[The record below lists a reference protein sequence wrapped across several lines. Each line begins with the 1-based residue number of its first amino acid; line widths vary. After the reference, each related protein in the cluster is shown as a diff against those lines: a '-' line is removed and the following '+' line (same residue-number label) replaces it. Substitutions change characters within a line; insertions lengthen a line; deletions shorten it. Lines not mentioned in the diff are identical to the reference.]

1 VSAPAT
7 TVGTGTDRV
16 RPSVAG
22 PWTALRAAVRAAI
35 FVTKMMPLRRSPADL
50 VTRRPETLRVSIATV
65 AGTVQASVYRP
76 RSRGPHPGV
85 LATFGI
91 VPPGVVDPRIAQMGE
106 AFARAGFAA
115 LLYCSPNAGDL
126 RLEPSDVAELV
137 DAYDFF
143 LHEPYVDASRS
154 GFSGVCIGSAYAL
167 MAAADPRIRDR
178 VRFVFAYAPY
188 SSMRSLAVDIAS
200 GTRDVGDVREP
211 WDVDPLTW
219 KVYVRSVTGWLTAPD
234 AEILRRA
241 FEDRIAWDASKTIV
255 LRAPAGHVDGR
266 ALTPDGRAAWRLLRA
281 DAGDVEAALRALP
294 PAAQALLASMSPI
307 AYVNDIAAKKRI
319 VLLHDRHDHV
329 IPVGESRRLFA
340 ALRGRP
346 GVSYTEMGLRHLRMP
361 QGISLVRL
369 LREIARSYAG
379 WYRSSERRQAE
390 DPEKEHRNGRRT
402 CHRVDRRNA

>member
-1 VSAPAT
+1 VSTSAPAAT
-7 TVGTGTDRV
+7 RSIGASRA
-16 RPSVAG
+16 RASLAG
-22 PWTALRAAVRAAI
+22 PWLALRAAIRSAI
-35 FVTKMMPLRRSPADL
+35 FVAKLMPMRRSPADL
-50 VTRRPETLRVSIATV
+50 VTRSPQIHRVSIPTA
-65 AGTVQASVYRP
+65 AGPVEASVYRP

-115 LLYCSPNAGDL
+115 LLYCSPSAGDL
-126 RLEPSDVAELV
+126 RLERGDVAELV

-143 LHEPYVDASRS
+143 LHEPYVDASLS

-188 SSMRSLAVDIAS
+188 SSMWSLAVDIAS
-200 GTRDVGDVREP
+200 GTRDLGDVREP
-211 WDVDPLTW
+211 WEVDPLTW
-219 KVYVRSVTGWLTAPD
+219 KVYVRSVTGWLPARD
-234 AEILRRA
+234 AECLRRA
-241 FEDRIAWDASKTIV
+241 FEGRIAWDASKTMV
-255 LRAPAGHVDGR
+255 LRSPAGEVDLG
-266 ALTPDGRAAWRLLRA
+266 ALTPDGRAAWRLLHA
-281 DAGDVEAALRALP
+281 DSSDVDAALRALP
-294 PAAQALLASMSPI
+294 PAAKALLASMSPI
-307 AYVNDIAAKKRI
+307 TYVRDIAAKRI

-346 GVSYTEMGLRHLRMP
+346 GVTYTETGLRHLRMP
-361 QGISLVRL
+361 KGISPIRV

-379 WYRSSERRQAE
+379 WYPLFRETTR
-390 DPEKEHRNGRRT
+390 
-402 CHRVDRRNA
+402 